1 MTQNVN
7 RFIYS
12 PMFKYICRLYT
23 NSLENETANA
33 FFFFFF
39 LLSFFF
45 KPDILN
51 SDGKEADET
60 ETL

>member
-33 FFFFFF
+33 FFFFS
-39 LLSFFF
+39 SFSLFS